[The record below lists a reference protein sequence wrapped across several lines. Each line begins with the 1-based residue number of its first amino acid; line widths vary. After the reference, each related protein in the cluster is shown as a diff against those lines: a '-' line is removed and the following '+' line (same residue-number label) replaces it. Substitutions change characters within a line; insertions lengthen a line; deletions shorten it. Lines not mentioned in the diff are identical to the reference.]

1 MRVVVQ
7 NGRTGEFLDENGKWQ
22 PNFANAREFES
33 CGEAVIFCLD
43 QHLSD
48 AQVVL
53 KFDGDSD
60 VYIPVDDYRKL
71 REP

>member
-7 NGRTGEFLDENGKWQ
+7 NRRTGEFLDENCKWQ
-22 PNFANAREFES
+22 PNLANAREFES
-33 CGEAVIFCLD
+33 CGEAAIFCVD
-43 QHLSD
+43 QRLSD
-48 AQVVL
+48 ARVVL

-60 VYIPVDDYRKL
+60 VFIPVDPYRKQ